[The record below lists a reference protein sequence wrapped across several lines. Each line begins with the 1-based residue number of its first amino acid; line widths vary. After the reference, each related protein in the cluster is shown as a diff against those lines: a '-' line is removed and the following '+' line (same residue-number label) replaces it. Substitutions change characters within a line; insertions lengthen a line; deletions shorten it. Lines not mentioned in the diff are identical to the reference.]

1 MGNSTY
7 FKKHNYKV
15 HLYGMRIVVLSMVIW
30 LCCLTATA
38 QEVILNTTS
47 KHHAVNY
54 PHYLRDKNGSYSLTE
69 ARAAGEQYKVPASK
83 VPDFLGD
90 FSRAI
95 WFRFEARN
103 DTDTED
109 WYLEIKDAYM
119 HRLTLYQV
127 STSGSVDSLSLTAD
141 ENYVSRPVYSN
152 NPLFPVKIKTG
163 EQKTFYLKA
172 TTRTLIRASMSFST
186 MQNLY
191 ENNIFTLYGN
201 GFFSAIAVALLL
213 YNLFVYFSLREKV
226 YLYYI
231 GYISTAIL
239 HTNLVAG
246 HMQVFFPWLDWLNTT
261 LILPVVS
268 LFSIL
273 FTNSFLRTRKYV
285 HFIYKIRYVVTGFC
299 LLPLVFYVPG
309 LYGVAILLIS
319 LSIFVLF
326 LYWLIAGVVAYRR
339 GFRPAIFYIIGFGAL
354 VAMSIVFELKMKGI
368 MPESY
373 WTESSLFIGA
383 AIEAIVLSFALASKI
398 NFYKKE
404 KEAIQQQAYR
414 QAVNFS
420 RELINM
426 QEAERKRIASE
437 LHDSLG
443 QKLIVIKNKVFRF
456 TKAGSVSFQQNP
468 EALTAS
474 VADAIQEVR
483 SISYGLRPYQID
495 LLGLTQSI
503 RSLVS
508 ETFDAAAID
517 YVLDIDDLD
526 MVSDPEMQINIYRIV
541 QECINNIVKH
551 AQATATTVRVKIV
564 AAGLYIT
571 ITDNGSGF
579 DTDKIQS
586 GFGLKGI
593 RERLHILHGDIY
605 FKKAEQGGTV
615 IDIHIP
621 LKQVY
626 DEQ

>member
-1 MGNSTY
+1 MSNITHAILQAQPLLLCIMRVFLFCIGLLWFSRGVAQVVTLNTTRQGHPVTYPMYLEDKNGTYSLMEVAALTDY
-7 FKKHNYKV
+7 FKKP
-15 HLYGMRIVVLSMVIW
+15 
-30 LCCLTATA
+30 
-38 QEVILNTTS
+38 
-47 KHHAVNY
+47 VN
-54 PHYLRDKNGSYSLTE
+54 
-69 ARAAGEQYKVPASK
+69 K

-90 FSRAI
+90 FSKAI
-95 WFRFEARN
+95 WFRFEVRN

-119 HRLTLYQV
+119 HRLTLYGEDA
-127 STSGSVDSLSLTAD
+127 SGKVDSFSLTAD
-141 ENYVSRPVYSN
+141 ENYITRPVYSN

-163 EQKTFYLKA
+163 EQKQLYLKA

-186 MQNLY
+186 MQHLY
-191 ENNIFTLYGN
+191 ESNMFTLYGN
-201 GFFSAIAVALLL
+201 GFFSAIAIALLL
-213 YNLFVYFSLREKV
+213 YNLFVYFWLREKV

-231 GYISTAIL
+231 GYIFTAIL

-246 HMQVFFPWLDWLNTT
+246 HVQVFFPWLDWLNTT

-273 FTNSFLRTRKYV
+273 FTNSFLQTKKYV
-285 HFIYKIRYVVTGFC
+285 PFIYRMRYVVTGFC
-299 LLPLVFYVPG
+299 LLPLPAYVFGMYG
-309 LYGVAILLIS
+309 LAILLIS
-319 LSIFVLF
+319 ISVLVLF
-326 LYWLIAGVVAYRR
+326 VYWLAAGIIAYRR
-339 GFRPAIFYIIGFGAL
+339 GFQPAVFYITGFGAL
-354 VAMSIVFELKMKGI
+354 VAMSVVFELKMQGLL
-368 MPESY
+368 PETY

-383 AIEAIVLSFALASKI
+383 AIEAVVLSFALASKI
-398 NFYKKE
+398 NFYKQE
-404 KEAIQQQAYR
+404 KDAIQEQAYR

-456 TKAGSVSFQQNP
+456 TKAGSAGFQQNP

-508 ETFDAAAID
+508 ETFDAAAIEN
-517 YVLDIDDLD
+517 VLDIDNVD
-526 MVSDPEMQINIYRIV
+526 MISDAEMQINIYRIV
-541 QECINNIVKH
+541 QECVNNIVKH
-551 AQATATTVRVKIV
+551 AQATATVIQVKMMNNCLHIS
-564 AAGLYIT
+564 

-579 DTDKIQS
+579 DTDKIHS

-593 RERLHILHGDIY
+593 KERLHILNGNIH
-605 FKKAEQGGTV
+605 FKQAEPAGTAIT
-615 IDIHIP
+615 IDIP
-621 LKQVY
+621 LK
-626 DEQ
+626 

>member
-1 MGNSTY
+1 
-7 FKKHNYKV
+7 
-15 HLYGMRIVVLSMVIW
+15 MRILALSMVIC

-47 KHHAVNY
+47 KHHAVSY
-54 PHYLRDKNGSYSLTE
+54 PPYLKDKNGTYGLTE
-69 ARAAGEQYKVPASK
+69 ARAAGEQYKVPANK

-90 FSRAI
+90 FSKAI

-127 STSGSVDSLSLTAD
+127 DSSGKVDSLSLTAD

-152 NPLFPVKIKTG
+152 NPLFPVKIKAG
-163 EQKTFYLKA
+163 EQKQFYLKA

-191 ENNIFTLYGN
+191 ENNIFILYGN

-285 HFIYKIRYVVTGFC
+285 PLIYKIRYVVTGFC
-299 LLPLVFYVPG
+299 LLPLVIYMLGMYG
-309 LYGVAILLIS
+309 LAILLIS
-319 LSIFVLF
+319 ISIFVLF

-339 GFRPAIFYIIGFGAL
+339 GFQPAIFYIIGFGSL
-354 VAMSIVFELKMKGI
+354 VAMSVVFELKMRGVLA
-368 MPESY
+368 ESY

-404 KEAIQQQAYR
+404 KEAIQEQAYL

-456 TKAGSVSFQQNP
+456 TKVGSAGFQQNP

-508 ETFDAAAID
+508 ETFDAAAIT
-517 YVLDIDDLD
+517 YVLDIDDVD
-526 MVSDPEMQINIYRIV
+526 GISDQEMQINIYRIV
-541 QECINNIVKH
+541 QECVNNIVKH
-551 AQATATTVRVKIV
+551 AGATATTVNVKML
-564 AAGLYIT
+564 ATGLAIT
-571 ITDNGSGF
+571 ISDNGLGF
-579 DTDKIQS
+579 DTDKVHS

-593 RERLHILHGDIY
+593 KERLHILNGHIH
-605 FKKAEQGGTV
+605 FRRAEPGGTE
-615 IDIHIP
+615 ITIHIP
-621 LKQVY
+621 LKKY
-626 DEQ
+626 DDEQ